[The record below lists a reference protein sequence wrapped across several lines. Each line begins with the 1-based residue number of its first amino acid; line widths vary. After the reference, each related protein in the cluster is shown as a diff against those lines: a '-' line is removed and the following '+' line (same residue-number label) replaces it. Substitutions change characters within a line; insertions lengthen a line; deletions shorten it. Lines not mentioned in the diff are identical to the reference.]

1 MQLPKTELFYKEQIP
16 KIIHYCWFGGK
27 PLPSLALKCLES
39 WKFFLPDYKIVR
51 WDENNFDI
59 NIIPYTQEAYK
70 SKKYAF
76 VSDYARF
83 KILFDEGGIY
93 LDTDVEILKEIDVF
107 LDNEAF
113 SGFEH
118 IERVAP
124 GLILGSI
131 KNNYLFKE
139 ILESY
144 NGCYFINSD
153 DTFNLKTVVQRFTEI
168 LSKKGLKLNG
178 EYQIISGLSIYPC
191 EYFSPKSYE
200 SGEIKLTSNSFTIHH
215 FAASWKPK
223 YQKYEKYFWTLLGF
237 KNQMVIDRVR
247 NLFIKIIHLI
257 RR

>member
-1 MQLPKTELFYKEQIP
+1 MEISRNQKIP

-27 PLPSLALKCLES
+27 PLPLLALKCLES

-51 WDENNFDI
+51 WDENNFDV
-59 NIIPYTQEAYK
+59 NIIPYTQQAYK

-93 LDTDVEILKEIDVF
+93 LDTDVEILKNLDVF
-107 LDNEAF
+107 LGDEAF

-118 IERVAP
+118 FERVAP

-144 NGCYFINSD
+144 NGCNFIKSD
-153 DTFNLKTVVQRFTEI
+153 NTFNLETVVQRFTEL
-168 LSKKGLKLNG
+168 LSNKGLKLNG
-178 EYQIISGLSIYPC
+178 KFQIISGLSIYPC

-200 SGEIKLTSNSFTIHH
+200 TSEINLTSNSYTIHH
-215 FAASWKPK
+215 FAASWKPQ
-223 YQKYEKYFWTLLGF
+223 YQKNEKYFWHLIGLP
-237 KNQMVIDRVR
+237 NYQLIDRVR
-247 NLFIKIIHLI
+247 FKLIKIFKK
-257 RR
+257 